1 MVFVARTETPVTIE
15 VEGVGANGISTLQP
29 RGSGALAVIDTF
41 IHRAD
46 IPIVMVP
53 KSASALLQA
62 PAEGEPPEVEVLP
75 YPTKTL
81 WPADEV
87 TRRSMA
93 TAVNRAPPGGKSFY
107 LPPFQKAYDMLARS
121 RSENEYCTGQ
131 QLIIL

>member
-1 MVFVARTETPVTIE
+1 
-15 VEGVGANGISTLQP
+15 
-29 RGSGALAVIDTF
+29 
-41 IHRAD
+41 
-46 IPIVMVP
+46 MVP
-53 KSASALLQA
+53 KSASVLLQA
-62 PAEGEPPEVEVLP
+62 PAEGDPPEVEVLP

-121 RSENEYCTGQ
+121 RSANEYCTGQ